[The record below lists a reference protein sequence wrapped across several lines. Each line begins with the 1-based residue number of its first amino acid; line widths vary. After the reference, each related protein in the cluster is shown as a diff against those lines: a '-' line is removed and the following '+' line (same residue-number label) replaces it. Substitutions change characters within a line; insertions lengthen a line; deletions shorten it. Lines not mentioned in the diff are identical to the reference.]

1 MPKYFSIQKSF
12 LTKLTEKFH
21 DKIDRIGVKPKYFLS
36 FLSQKVSQY
45 NFLKKLTEKAIICIQ
60 KSFLTKLTEQAK
72 SRNTFYHFYH
82 KKFDNIIF

>member
-45 NFLKKLTEKAIICIQ
+45 KLTQKDIICIQ
-60 KSFLTKLTEQAK
+60 KSFLTKLTE
-72 SRNTFYHFYH
+72 
-82 KKFDNIIF
+82 KKFLFEKHVVNIIFLY

>member
-60 KSFLTKLTEQAK
+60 KSFLTKLTEQAIKAEILSINFITK
-72 SRNTFYHFYH
+72 SLT
-82 KKFDNIIF
+82 I